1 MKKIMTILIIILSF
15 HVVTFSTE
23 NKLENL
29 FTFSTNECANEIAIF
44 KKEYV
49 SLEDLKMLKQVF
61 RKMYNSKLNNEKESY
76 NLDYNLLSKF
86 CPSTVK
92 YYDEFLNKVVK

>member
-29 FTFSTNECANEIAIF
+29 FTFSTNE
-44 KKEYV
+44 
-49 SLEDLKMLKQVF
+49 
-61 RKMYNSKLNNEKESY
+61 
-76 NLDYNLLSKF
+76 
-86 CPSTVK
+86 
-92 YYDEFLNKVVK
+92 FLNKVVK